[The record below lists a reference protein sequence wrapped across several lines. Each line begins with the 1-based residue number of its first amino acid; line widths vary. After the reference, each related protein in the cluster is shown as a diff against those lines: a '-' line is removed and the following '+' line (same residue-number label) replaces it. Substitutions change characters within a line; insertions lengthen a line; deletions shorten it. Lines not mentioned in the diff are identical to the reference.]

1 MPHLD
6 GGLSGTV
13 NPVTSADESPL
24 SGVDLRALPKI
35 SLHDHLD
42 GGVRPATIIELG
54 EANGVDVPVSDPDG
68 LADWFYTQCNAGS
81 LVEYL
86 KTFDLSTAVMQ
97 TEEGLVRIAR
107 EFVQDLAADGVIY
120 GEVRWAPEQHLT
132 RGLSL
137 DAVVEAVQEGIELG
151 IKDAAHSGS
160 DIQIGQLVTAMRHAD
175 RALEI
180 AELAVRHRE
189 RGVVGFDIAG
199 AEAGFPASKHRLAF
213 DYLAAELFPVTVHAG
228 EADGIESIRSAMLD
242 GRALRL
248 GHGVRI
254 AEDIFI
260 ERDDAES
267 LYATLGPVAEW
278 VRDRKIPLELSP
290 QSNLQTGAIA
300 AWGEELEDHPFDL
313 LYQLDFAVTV
323 NVDNRTM
330 SDTSLTKEL
339 ALLSEAFDYDLTDL
353 ETFQLNAAAATFQ
366 PLEIREALADRISE
380 AFDEFLD
387 DDED

>member
-1 MPHLD
+1 M
-6 GGLSGTV
+6 

-24 SGVDLRALPKI
+24 SGVDVRALPKI

-42 GGVRPATIIELG
+42 GGVRPATIIELA
-54 EANGVDVPVSDPDG
+54 EAIGVDVPVSDPDG

-199 AEAGFPASKHRLAF
+199 AEAGFPASKQRLAF

>member
-1 MPHLD
+1 M
-6 GGLSGTV
+6 
-13 NPVTSADESPL
+13 TSADESPL

>member
-1 MPHLD
+1 
-6 GGLSGTV
+6 V

-151 IKDAAHSGS
+151 IKDAAHAGS

>member
-1 MPHLD
+1 M
-6 GGLSGTV
+6 
-13 NPVTSADESPL
+13 TSADESPL
-24 SGVDLRALPKI
+24 SGVDVSALPKI

-42 GGVRPATIIELG
+42 GGVRPSTIIELA
-54 EANGVDVPVSDPDG
+54 EAVGVDVPVSDPDG
-68 LADWFYTQCNAGS
+68 LADWFYAQCNAGS

-86 KTFDLSTAVMQ
+86 KTFDLTTAVMQ
-97 TEEGLVRIAR
+97 TEEGLVRVAR

-151 IKDAAHSGS
+151 IKDAAHTGS
-160 DIQIGQLVTAMRHAD
+160 DIQIGQLITAMRHAD

-189 RGVVGFDIAG
+189 RGVAGFDIAG

-213 DYLAAELFPVTVHAG
+213 DYLARELFPVTVHAG
-228 EADGIESIRSAMLD
+228 EADGVESIRSALLD

-278 VRDRKIPLELSP
+278 VRDRRIPLELSP

-300 AWGEELEDHPFDL
+300 AWGDDLEDHPFDL

-339 ALLSEAFDYDLTDL
+339 TLLTEVFDYDLTDL
-353 ETFQLNAAAATFQ
+353 ETFQLNAAAAAFQ
-366 PLEIREALADRISE
+366 PLEVREALADRISE